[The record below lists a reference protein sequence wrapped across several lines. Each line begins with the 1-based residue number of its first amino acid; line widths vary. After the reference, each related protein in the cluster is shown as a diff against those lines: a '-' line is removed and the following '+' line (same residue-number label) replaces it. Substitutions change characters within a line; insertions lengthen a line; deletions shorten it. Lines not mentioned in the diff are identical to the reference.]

1 MQAQLQESANLMPLC
16 AAVEFNAVYQRDEIC
31 DEIFRSE
38 LDLTA
43 WQR

>member
-16 AAVEFNAVYQRDEIC
+16 AAVESNAVYQRDEIS
-31 DEIFRSE
+31 RSE